1 MTGDRTKFRELDENV
16 TRKVKFG
23 DGSTVQI
30 MGKGSILFGCRNGDQ
45 WLLQE
50 VYYIPRLRS
59 NIVSLGQ
66 LTETGHKV
74 IMVEDALHVLD
85 KSHAR
90 LLMKVRHTA
99 NRLYQI
105 ELHQAEAVCLLANLE
120 DPAWL
125 WHARL
130 GHVNFHAMKLLVD
143 KEMAVGVPP
152 ITHPNQLC

>member
-1 MTGDRTKFRELDENV
+1 MTGDRAKFRELDKNV
-16 TRKVKFG
+16 TYKVKFG

-74 IMVEDALHVLD
+74 IMVEDALQVLD

-90 LLMKVRHTA
+90 LLMKVRRTA
-99 NRLYQI
+99 NRLYKI
-105 ELHQAEAVCLLANLE
+105 ELH
-120 DPAWL
+120 
-125 WHARL
+125 
-130 GHVNFHAMKLLVD
+130 
-143 KEMAVGVPP
+143 
-152 ITHPNQLC
+152 